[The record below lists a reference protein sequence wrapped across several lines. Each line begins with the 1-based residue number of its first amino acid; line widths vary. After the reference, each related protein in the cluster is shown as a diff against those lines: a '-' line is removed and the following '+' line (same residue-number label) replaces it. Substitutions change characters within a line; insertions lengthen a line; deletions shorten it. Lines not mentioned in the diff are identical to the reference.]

1 MLPPFLFDGP
11 EDADTTFAFAHG
23 AGVGME
29 SDFMD
34 TIARGL
40 AKKGVRVAR
49 FEFSYMQKRR
59 EDGKRRPPDRAPIL
73 LDIWRAVIEGLGRE
87 NLFIGGKSMGGRLA
101 SMIAA
106 DLEREEA
113 AVKGCICLGYPFH
126 PPGKPEKLRVEH
138 LATLETPSLILQG
151 TRDSFGTQEEVSSY
165 ELSSKIDIHWLE
177 DGEHNF
183 IPRKKSGR
191 TTMQNWDEAIEAM
204 LNFMN
209 FTET

>member
-1 MLPPFLFDGP
+1 MVPASAWKVTSWILSR
-11 EDADTTFAFAHG
+11 EA
-23 AGVGME
+23 
-29 SDFMD
+29 SQ
-34 TIARGL
+34 
-40 AKKGVRVAR
+40 KKGVRVAR
-49 FEFSYMQKRR
+49 FEFPYMQKRR

-106 DLEREEA
+106 DLERKEA

-126 PPGKPEKLRVEH
+126 PPGKPEKLRVKH